1 MNHKYIIEL
10 LDFEVKNDKIYLLI
24 EYAENGDLFSFIKH
38 FSTMSFKNQMT
49 MFYKIILSV
58 KYLHDNSL
66 VHRDIK
72 PENIM
77 ITNTLRPK
85 LADFGSTNAK
95 REMSKT
101 FCGTYEY
108 MAPEIYRRG
117 KQNEKVDIWALGVLL
132 YEIT

>member
-117 KQNEKVDIWALGVLL
+117 K
-132 YEIT
+132 